1 MAIHAETKGKKI
13 NQQNIKKLALKT
25 MRHSSAAM
33 NIMKLAPKIAQ
44 TSIGFVR
51 NNMTMKS
58 ELIQLHDCLWWTE
71 FSPQLFCPPPP
82 KKKHPKGISSSTT
95 GAMPQWYLL
104 RSHSIFGLEE
114 RATCRGGARRG
125 GWTAIQTP
133 VLPPLNFLIRGG
145 AIAAGRRR
153 TAVGVRGRR
162 RRDLRACGCA
172 RERGER
178 RGAAARFAGVRAIW
192 ERRG

>member
-58 ELIQLHDCLWWTE
+58 ELIQLHDWLW
-71 FSPQLFCPPPP
+71 
-82 KKKHPKGISSSTT
+82 
-95 GAMPQWYLL
+95 
-104 RSHSIFGLEE
+104 
-114 RATCRGGARRG
+114 
-125 GWTAIQTP
+125 
-133 VLPPLNFLIRGG
+133 
-145 AIAAGRRR
+145 
-153 TAVGVRGRR
+153 
-162 RRDLRACGCA
+162 
-172 RERGER
+172 
-178 RGAAARFAGVRAIW
+178 
-192 ERRG
+192 

>member
-58 ELIQLHDCLWWTE
+58 ELIQLHDCLGWTE
-71 FSPQLFCPPPP
+71 FSPQLFCPPP
-82 KKKHPKGISSSTT
+82 KKKNTLKAYHRALREQCHNGTFS
-95 GAMPQWYLL
+95 GATVFSGW
-104 RSHSIFGLEE
+104 RSAP
-114 RATCRGGARRG
+114 RAGGGARRG

>member
-58 ELIQLHDCLWWTE
+58 ELIQLHDCLGWTE
-71 FSPQLFCPPPP
+71 FSPQLFCPPPK

-114 RATCRGGARRG
+114 RATCRGGEHG
-125 GWTAIQTP
+125 GG
-133 VLPPLNFLIRGG
+133 V
-145 AIAAGRRR
+145 GRRFK
-153 TAVGVRGRR
+153 
-162 RRDLRACGCA
+162 LRFC
-172 RERGER
+172 RPWIFWY
-178 RGAAARFAGVRAIW
+178 GAAR
-192 ERRG
+192 